1 MSISPTT
8 GESIVFASFLV
19 LFLRYLPLPYIVNE
33 VLFWIHDKTS
43 SMRYGWVIYVSFLIL
58 IASFILLAAPVPEA
72 LDPVVLLVCVLDG
85 GLPLLVVQ
93 RYKAIAIHT
102 PEKWYISYYVLFIG
116 ILLFNVYMLASRLS
130 SLLF

>member
-8 GESIVFASFLV
+8 GESIFFASFLF
-19 LFLRYLPLPYIVNE
+19 LFLLYLPLPFIGNK

-43 SMRYGWVIYVSFLIL
+43 RMRYGWVIYVSFLIL

-72 LDPVVLLVCVLDG
+72 LDPVVLLLCVLNG
-85 GLPLLVVQ
+85 GLPFLIVQ
-93 RYKAIAIHT
+93 RYKAIASHT
-102 PEKWYISYYVLFIG
+102 PEKWCISYYVIFIG
-116 ILLFNVYMLASRLS
+116 ILLFNIYMLAARLS